1 MLPDVSQL
9 QQAAALPRLQAQPPC
24 THHQLSAAPVAAQVL
39 ESVVKERTI
48 DEYMARDTPELGLNL
63 SDPISGG
70 NGSGGTAG
78 TLRRD
83 AQPPAALQPAPQLPQ
98 ELLPFEL
105 QVLEVALGEVGRAG
119 GGGQEGAG

>member
-1 MLPDVSQL
+1 M
-9 QQAAALPRLQAQPPC
+9 
-24 THHQLSAAPVAAQVL
+24 L

-48 DEYMARDTPELGLNL
+48 DEYMARDTPELGHNL

-78 TLRRD
+78 VLRRD
-83 AQPPAALQPAPQLPQ
+83 AQPAAAMQPAPQLPQ

-105 QVLEVALGEVGRAG
+105 QVLEVALGEVGKGRERPPG
-119 GGGQEGAG
+119 